1 MPGFFMFADTL
12 PFSLAHYRFG
22 HYTGAHSTFA
32 FQPMTID
39 TQNNYLVITASG
51 EDKVGLVDRLSSK
64 IAESGCNIE
73 ESRMAVLGGQFA
85 LIMLLSGPWNALSKL
100 EGQMESLGDQ
110 LGLSIIHKRTQQRER
125 TQPVVPYRVEVVAMD
140 HPGIVRNLAAFFS
153 RNGINIEELQTDTY
167 PAPHTGTSMF
177 SVTLTVGIHADV
189 HIPTLRGNFL
199 DYCDDLNLDA
209 SFEPARV

>member
-1 MPGFFMFADTL
+1 M
-12 PFSLAHYRFG
+12 S
-22 HYTGAHSTFA
+22 
-32 FQPMTID
+32 IE

-51 EDKVGLVDRLSSK
+51 EDKIGLVDRFSSK

-73 ESRMAVLGGQFA
+73 ESRMAVLGEQFA

-100 EGQMESLGDQ
+100 EGQMGLLGDQ
-110 LGLSIIHKRTQQRER
+110 LELTIIHKRTQQRER
-125 TQPVVPYRVEVVAMD
+125 TQPAVPYSVEVLAMD
-140 HPGIVRNLAAFFS
+140 HPGIVHNLAAFFS

-167 PAPHTGTSMF
+167 PAPHTGTAMF
-177 SVTLTVGIHADV
+177 SVTLTVGIPAAV